1 MKRLVSL
8 SLAIVLLLGMILSPT
23 AAFAAEEELAPLP
36 QVGEVISGFRVTE
49 TGGIDLVNAETVLF
63 EHVETG
69 AKLFYIQN
77 RDTEK
82 SFTISFRT
90 PAADD
95 TGVNHIL
102 EHAAMHGS
110 VKYPINDMLFLIANQ
125 TYSTFVNAMTTPTFT
140 TYPVASMSEDQLLR
154 LADVYLDGVFN
165 PLIYDEK
172 NIFLREGWRY
182 EMQDADAHLAVNG
195 TVYNEI
201 KGLFGDI
208 NYPAYFNTLKTL
220 YPNSPQSNV
229 YGGHPDKIRDLTYEQ
244 LIETHRTYYHPSNS
258 LMILYGNVDYTR
270 FLKMINDEYLSKFD
284 RKEIKTDFGKVEP
297 FTEKAE
303 ASFAFPVTAAAKTSN
318 AAQINYAY
326 ALTDIST
333 EDIIGLSAIA
343 TILNED
349 SSPLKKAFNQMRIG
363 GNMYVS
369 LETQLMQPMLIFTA
383 INADE
388 DRAGEFRAL
397 VDECIAGIVE
407 SGFDKELLDAIISR
421 SLLNYSIIT
430 EQQNLGVNLSL
441 SLSAMWATND
451 DLSYFSNL
459 TKNVKALAEKLDTSY
474 YEDLAE
480 KYILNNNHAALVT
493 TYPEPGLAEKL
504 EEQNVRH
511 LADLKA
517 SMSEEEINRIISET
531 MAFNEWNSRET
542 GEDVQNIIKSLQAV
556 KAADLPIEVKER
568 DIKETKGPNGERFV
582 TSTADVGETGITG
595 IMFDTSA
602 VPADRLHFLS
612 LLSDLLGRLDTE
624 KYTKEQ
630 LNTLTMRHLQGATF
644 SLGEIPYKDS
654 DDFTPVLSTYWLGL
668 MGEYGDQ
675 LELAKE
681 IILNTDF
688 SDSDTILNTIRGNIA
703 EMRQVIGSEP
713 LNLLMIRNMALTG
726 AAAKYDNYVNG
737 LEYYNFLVQLEQYMQ
752 QDPGAVL
759 AEIEAVH
766 KLVANRTNMI
776 VIFAGNEKGIRVFE
790 ENIGTLTNALPA
802 EVIVPQDYSV
812 LPAPAQKEGI
822 VIDTLVQY
830 NMLSASHDKIGVEY
844 NGKYIPILLMLE
856 DTYLTPVLRYRNG
869 VYTVLSR
876 YSNNALMVLTYRD
889 PNIKE
894 TFDVFAGIPGYLRT
908 VGITQEELDRYIL
921 SAFGSGIVPSGEL
934 SSAFEYLGNYLAGW
948 SAKDELK
955 ILNEIKSVTVEDL
968 DDAAVLFEKLLENGA
983 YSTVGSASKI
993 SESMDL
999 YESVIAFEQQ
1009 TGEEEAIT
1017 AAQFIEMILQ
1027 GVPEPVEF
1035 AKQQGLLLGD
1045 GKGNYMEDEPL
1056 TRERLAVFIER
1067 IAIMSGAQLDG
1078 IDADIADF
1086 EKVSPWARNS
1096 VEALVGLNIMGLD
1109 EDGNFDPKGTVT
1121 DSDVNRVL
1129 EALFMALVPQ

>member
-36 QVGEVISGFRVTE
+36 QVGEVISGFKVTE
-49 TGGIDLVNAETVLF
+49 TGEIDLVNAKTVLF
-63 EHVETG
+63 EHVKTG
-69 AKLFYIQN
+69 AKLYYIQN
-77 RDTEK
+77 RDIEK

-95 TGVNHIL
+95 TGVNHII
-102 EHAAMHGS
+102 EHATMHGS

-125 TYSTFVNAMTTPTFT
+125 TYSTFVNAMTSLAVTM
-140 TYPVASMSEDQLLR
+140 YPVASMSEDQLLK
-154 LADVYLDGVFN
+154 LTDVYLDGVFN
-165 PLIYDEK
+165 PLVYNDK

-182 EMQDADAHLAVNG
+182 EMQDADAPLAVNG
-195 TVYNEI
+195 TVYNEM
-201 KGLFGDI
+201 KGQFGSI
-208 NYPAYFNTLKTL
+208 NYAAYFNTLKTL
-220 YPNSPQSNV
+220 LPDSPQSNNS
-229 YGGHPDKIRDLTYEQ
+229 GGHPDKIRDLTYEK

-270 FLKMINDEYLSKFD
+270 FLKMINDEYLSKYD
-284 RKEIKTDFGKVEP
+284 RKEINIDYGKVEP
-297 FTEKAE
+297 FSEKAE
-303 ASFAFPVTAAAKTSN
+303 ARFAFPVTAAAKTAN
-318 AAQINYAY
+318 AAQINYAF

-333 EDIIGLSAIA
+333 EDFVGLSAIA
-343 TILNED
+343 SVLNED
-349 SSPLKKAFNQMRIG
+349 SSPLKKAFNEMKIG

-369 LETQLMQPMLIFTA
+369 LDMNTIQPILIFTA

-388 DRAGEFRAL
+388 SRAGEFRTL
-397 VDECIAGIVE
+397 VDECMAGIVE
-407 SGFDKELLDAIISR
+407 KGFDKELIDAMISR

-430 EQQNLGVNLSL
+430 EQGNLGVNLSATL
-441 SLSAMWATND
+441 CLMWANYND
-451 DLSYFSNL
+451 LGYYSNL
-459 TKNVKALAEKLDTSY
+459 ITNVKDLADKLDTSY

-480 KYILNNNHAALVT
+480 KYILDNNHAALVT
-493 TYPEPGLAEKL
+493 TYPEPGLAEKQ
-504 EEQNVRH
+504 EEQNVKQ

-517 SMSEEEINRIISET
+517 SMSEEEIDRIISGT
-531 MAFNEWNSRET
+531 KAFNEWNSRET
-542 GEDVQNIIKSLQAV
+542 GENVQDIIKSLQAV
-556 KAADLPIEVKER
+556 KAADLPVEVKER
-568 DIKETKGPNGERFV
+568 EIKETKGPNGERFV
-582 TSTADVGETGITG
+582 TATADVGETGITG

-602 VPADRLHFLS
+602 VPAEKLHFLN
-612 LLSDLLGRLDTE
+612 LLSSLLGRLDTE
-624 KYTKEQ
+624 KYTREQ
-630 LNTLTMRHLQGATF
+630 LNTLTMRHLQGAAF

-654 DDFTPVLSTYWLGL
+654 DDFTPVLTTYWLGL
-668 MGEYGDQ
+668 MGEYGEQ
-675 LELAKE
+675 IELAKE
-681 IILNTDF
+681 IIFNTDF
-688 SDSDTILNTIRGNIA
+688 SDSDTILNIIRNKIA
-703 EMRQVIGSEP
+703 EMKQIISSEP
-713 LNLLMIRNMALTG
+713 LNLLMIRNLALTSP
-726 AAAKYDNYVNG
+726 AASYDNYING

-752 QDPGAVL
+752 QDPEAVL

-766 KLVANRTNMI
+766 KRVMNRTNMI
-776 VIFAGNEKGIRVFE
+776 TIFAGNENGIRVFE

-802 EVIVPQDYSV
+802 EKIVPQDYSV

-822 VIDTLVQY
+822 AVDTLVQY
-830 NMLSASHDKIGVEY
+830 NMLSASHDKMGIEY
-844 NGKYIPILLMLE
+844 NGKYIPILQMLE
-856 DTYLTPVLRYRNG
+856 DTYLTPSLRYRNG
-869 VYTVLSR
+869 VYSVLTR
-876 YSNNALMVLTYRD
+876 YSSSSLMILTYRD
-889 PNIKE
+889 PNIIE
-894 TFDVFAGIPGYLRT
+894 TFDIFAGIPEYLRT

-921 SAFGSGIVPSGEL
+921 SAFGSGTIPSGEL
-934 SSAFEYLGNYLAGW
+934 SSALNYTINYLAGW
-948 SAKDELK
+948 SAEDELK
-955 ILNEIKSVTVEDL
+955 ILNEIKSATVEDL
-968 DDAAVLFEKLLENGA
+968 DDAAVLFEKLLENGT

-1067 IAIMSGAQLDG
+1067 IAIMGGAQLDG

-1109 EDGNFDPKGTVT
+1109 DNGNFNPKGTVT
-1121 DSDVNRVL
+1121 ASEVNMVL
-1129 EALFMALVPQ
+1129 NALMMALVAQ